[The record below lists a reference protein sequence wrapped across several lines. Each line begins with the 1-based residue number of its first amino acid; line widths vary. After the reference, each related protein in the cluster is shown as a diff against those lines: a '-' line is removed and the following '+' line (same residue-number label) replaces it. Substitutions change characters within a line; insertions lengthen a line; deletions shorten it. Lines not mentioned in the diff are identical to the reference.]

1 MLISDKPLRKYYRY
15 QKWMW
20 KPRMFIPPKTLLFHV
35 AGFISRSDIL
45 ILLLIEYSV
54 YCLIKLSVARVW

>member
-1 MLISDKPLRKYYRY
+1 MLISDKLLRKYYRY

-20 KPRMFIPPKTLLFHV
+20 KPKMFSPPKTLLFHV

-45 ILLLIEYSV
+45 ILLLIEYV
-54 YCLIKLSVARVW
+54 YCLSCLWLKYPW